1 MKLRHT
7 IVNRSYMLSQKQAK
21 QTLGI
26 CLILL
31 LLIILIIIGLNAR
44 LANNYSTSEPIG
56 KYIIFDDN
64 NINNGDLRVVCLS
77 HDKQIYLNTMSKIGL
92 KPNQTSCKNGFTPLL
107 KQVVGI
113 PGDVIRLESGGV
125 FINDRLIPNSIATQY
140 YHSRYLYPQMLG
152 TRRLKKNEYWLSGNS
167 NNSYDS
173 RYFGAVNIDEIKQK
187 AVILWS
193 YK

>member
-7 IVNRSYMLSQKQAK
+7 TANRFYMLSQKQVK

-31 LLIILIIIGLNAR
+31 LFVILIIIGLDAS

-56 KYIIFDDN
+56 KYLIFDDN

-77 HDKQIYLNTMSKIGL
+77 QDKKIYLDTMSKIGL
-92 KPNQTSCKNGFTPLL
+92 KPNQTVCNNGLTPLL
-107 KQVVGI
+107 KRVVGV

-125 FINDRLIPNSIATQY
+125 FINDQLLPNSIATQY
-140 YHSRYLYPQMLG
+140 YHSQYLYPQMLG
-152 TRRLKKNEYWLSGNS
+152 KYLLKKNEYWISGNGE
-167 NNSYDS
+167 NSYDS
-173 RYFGAVNIDEIKQK
+173 RYFGAVNVNEIKQK
-187 AVILWS
+187 AIILWS